1 MLTIMPAGSH
11 KNNNGDCISLWLWPT
26 FFYCHWFLTPP
37 VSSRNLFSQRMK
49 SRGLTWTSS
58 PKSVKHKKVWMERPW
73 TLRDD
78 AHDDDGS
85 QSSLSLAPSFISLVL
100 SVLYY
105 SHHCD
110 DNNYYN
116 DNDPDNDNDKV
127 IPMVITYLMQSVKL
141 PSFTYS
147 LFFTQVLQT
156 SNGLENTFM
165 RSTQSFHIYKFSA

>member
-1 MLTIMPAGSH
+1 M
-11 KNNNGDCISLWLWPT
+11 
-26 FFYCHWFLTPP
+26 
-37 VSSRNLFSQRMK
+37 
-49 SRGLTWTSS
+49 
-58 PKSVKHKKVWMERPW
+58 
-73 TLRDD
+73 
-78 AHDDDGS
+78 
-85 QSSLSLAPSFISLVL
+85 L